1 MNSVSNNSINLLRCD
16 VRRMPFFLRSYKI
29 FRSKTLHSYNLFS
42 SGSEKNTNVCVHV
55 HVYIHR
61 ERESKCGETLI
72 IG

>member
-1 MNSVSNNSINLLRCD
+1 MNSISNNSINLLRCD
-16 VRRMPFFLRSYKI
+16 VRKMPFFLRSYKI

-42 SGSEKNTNVCVHV
+42 SGSEKNMNVCVCMFTFT
-55 HVYIHR
+55 